1 MEKDKLVEEFRLADV
16 AAQVLRK
23 TLPDGRNWLEIRA
36 VRFYEDASGIEKES
50 TLLRVDD
57 VPVAQK
63 QLELAYLSV
72 KASAATNKKSKP
84 E

>member
-1 MEKDKLVEEFRLADV
+1 MDKDKLVEEFRLADV

-36 VRFYEDASGIEKES
+36 VRFYRDSSNNEKDIS
-50 TLLRVDD
+50 LLRVDD
-57 VPVAQK
+57 VPVVIK
-63 QLELAYLSV
+63 QLWEAYVFV
-72 KASAATNKKSKP
+72 KASPQTNKKESQ

>member
-36 VRFYEDASGIEKES
+36 VRFYRASSNNEKDIS
-50 TLLRVDD
+50 LLGVND
-57 VPVAQK
+57 VPLARKLLQD
-63 QLELAYLSV
+63 AYLYV
-72 KASAATNKKSKP
+72 KALPHTNKQESQ